1 MSHKQPPSA
10 EKVVFSLITLRLLSG
25 QQAAAAGPINPSFGH
40 ICLPGLMADVSP
52 LSARYFL
59 FQFSSEPCRESLFC
73 CRGSRLNVHEKHILK
88 ESKIIMLLL
97 PF

>member
-10 EKVVFSLITLRLLSG
+10 EKVVFSLITLRLLTG

-52 LSARYFL
+52 LSARYFY
-59 FQFSSEPCRESLFC
+59 FNFYPRHVVNRCFAAE
-73 CRGSRLNVHEKHILK
+73 VHDLTCTKNI
-88 ESKIIMLLL
+88 S
-97 PF
+97 